1 MRQFINQGEI
11 NLPKNGQKSDIIV
24 VSACLAG
31 LNTRYDGMNK
41 GVNWIIELVK
51 KGKAIPLCPEVLGGL
66 SVPRP
71 RSTITGNRVINEIGE
86 DVTDNFRRG
95 AFIFIEIVKILKPKS
110 IVLKEGSPS
119 CGLRFTNI
127 NWKRE
132 KGAGVTTRLLLK
144 KSYILKSI
152 D

>member
-11 NLPKNGQKSDIIV
+11 NLPKNGRRSDIII

-41 GVNWIIELVK
+41 GVDWIIDLVK

-66 SVPRP
+66 PVPRP
-71 RSTITGNRVINEIGE
+71 RSTIIGKKVINEIGE

-95 AFIFIEIVKILKPKS
+95 AFIFLAIVKILSPKK
-110 IVLKEGSPS
+110 IILKEGSPS

-127 NWKRE
+127 MWERKR
-132 KGAGVTTRLLLK
+132 GAGITARLLTK
-144 KSYILKSI
+144 KNYILESI